1 MRSFIR
7 ELKQYRHILP
17 KQTIS
22 TLKGQ
27 AISGNVEGAIKGLQ
41 TALNKKQSNK
51 DRMTNAHRGTRY
63 ITRQYDDVDYQAQLR
78 LSLKQ

>member
-1 MRSFIR
+1 MNSFIR
-7 ELKQYRHILP
+7 ELKQYRHNIS
-17 KQTIS
+17 KQTLN

-27 AISGNVEGAIKGLQ
+27 ALSGNVEAARKGLN
-41 TALNKKQSNK
+41 TALNNK
-51 DRMTNAHRGTRY
+51 HSKSDKFTNAHRSTRY